1 MGLPVTKLSMFPI
14 SGGQEIGII
23 QPPRPSLSSKEQIQA
38 AANPGKG
45 TEEETNEEQPRNSSA
60 ALGWGLASSV
70 GYTQKYLSCF
80 ADMETPSGGEKV
92 ITCRPQTGRP
102 QRPDGTRR

>member
-1 MGLPVTKLSMFPI
+1 MFPI

-38 AANPGKG
+38 AANQGR
-45 TEEETNEEQPRNSSA
+45 ERRRRQMRNSQETVVQP
-60 ALGWGLASSV
+60 WGGAWLPLS

-80 ADMETPSGGEKV
+80 ADMETPSRWEKV

-102 QRPDGTRR
+102 QT